1 MHNKYKMRYFLPFNL
16 HIKPSPRWGR
26 VLACAIIYCASEG
39 VGLCQPVS
47 GVGLCQSRLSL
58 DFNKT
63 HDEVKA
69 YIQRYIPDVTDA
81 QMEHWE
87 QTKALET
94 HYINGQK
101 WYFHNA
107 GPNLFRI
114 DPQCRAIKRQKDG
127 EQKSASMEDERT
139 DIPAIM
145 KDAPKSPYR
154 LGPAHRM
161 RVTYTLTV
169 HPDAVPTGETLR
181 CWLPFPRNDI
191 RRQTGV
197 RLLSTSEDHYIQSP
211 SAYDHSTIYMERKAE
226 AGKPTVFSE
235 TFEFTTHGAWFGITP
250 DMVKPYDTTTA
261 RYRKYTANRREHIIV
276 TPRIQHL
283 ADSLTRGITNPLLQ
297 ARALYTYV
305 DEHFP
310 WASAR
315 EYSTIPNIP
324 EYVLD
329 NGHGDCGQVT
339 LLFLTLCRAKGI
351 PGHFESGFMVHPHEQ
366 NLHDWAE
373 IYFEGVGWVPVDQ
386 SFGRVPWAKD
396 DATRYFYL
404 GGIDSYRLV
413 VNSDYG
419 MPLYPAKRYP
429 RSETV
434 DFQRGEVEWQG
445 GNLYFNQ
452 WSWNIKVEYL

>member
-1 MHNKYKMRYFLPFNL
+1 
-16 HIKPSPRWGR
+16 
-26 VLACAIIYCASEG
+26 
-39 VGLCQPVS
+39 
-47 GVGLCQSRLSL
+47 
-58 DFNKT
+58 
-63 HDEVKA
+63 
-69 YIQRYIPDVTDA
+69 
-81 QMEHWE
+81 
-87 QTKALET
+87 
-94 HYINGQK
+94 
-101 WYFHNA
+101 
-107 GPNLFRI
+107 
-114 DPQCRAIKRQKDG
+114 
-127 EQKSASMEDERT
+127 MEDERT

-145 KDAPKSPYR
+145 KAAPRSPYR

-169 HPDAVPTGETLR
+169 HPDAVPAGETLR

-235 TFEFTTHGAWFGITP
+235 TFEFTTHGAWFGLTP

-283 ADSLTRGITNPLLQ
+283 ADSITRGITNPLLQ

-351 PGHFESGFMVHPHEQ
+351 PGHFESGFMVHPHET
-366 NLHDWAE
+366 NLHDWCE
-373 IYFEGVGWVPVDQ
+373 IYFEGIGWVPVDQ

>member
-1 MHNKYKMRYFLPFNL
+1 MRP
-16 HIKPSPRWGR
+16 IKPILLFLSALPLPL
-26 VLACAIIYCASEG
+26 LA
-39 VGLCQPVS
+39 
-47 GVGLCQSRLSL
+47 QSRLAL

-81 QMEHWE
+81 QMSHWE

-94 HYINGQK
+94 CYIAGQK

-107 GPNLFRI
+107 APNLFRI
-114 DPQCRAIKRQKDG
+114 DPQCRAIKQQKDG
-127 EQKSASMEDERT
+127 NHPSASMEDERT

-145 KDAPKSPYR
+145 KAAPKSPYR

-169 HPDAVPTGETLR
+169 HPDAVPAGETLR

-235 TFEFTTHGAWFGITP
+235 TFEFTTHGAWFGLTP

-351 PGHFESGFMVHPHEQ
+351 PGHFESGFMLHPHDT
-366 NLHDWAE
+366 NLHDWGD
-373 IYFEGVGWVPVDQ
+373 IYFEGIGWVPVDQ

-396 DATRYFYL
+396 DTTRYFYL

>member
-1 MHNKYKMRYFLPFNL
+1 MFTVFEGIPMVRMR
-16 HIKPSPRWGR
+16 
-26 VLACAIIYCASEG
+26 VMT
-39 VGLCQPVS
+39 VGLLATLAMAAP
-47 GVGLCQSRLSL
+47 LHAQSTIERIAL

-63 HDEVKA
+63 HDEVKQ

-81 QMEHWE
+81 QMDRWE

-94 HYINGQK
+94 CYLNGQK

-107 GPNLFRI
+107 APNLFRI

-139 DIPAIM
+139 DIPAII
-145 KDAPKSPYR
+145 KAAPHSPNR

-169 HPDAVPTGETLR
+169 KPDVVPAGEIIR
-181 CWLPFPRNDI
+181 CWLPFPRNDNK
-191 RRQTGV
+191 RQTDV
-197 RLLSTSEDHYIQSP
+197 RLLSTNNDSYIKSP
-211 SAYDHSTIYMERKAE
+211 AAYDHSSIYMERKAE
-226 AGKPTVFSE
+226 AGKSTVFSE
-235 TFEFTTHGAWFGITP
+235 TFEYTSHGCWFGLKPT
-250 DMVKPYDTTTA
+250 DVKPYDKTTA
-261 RYRKYTANRREHIIV
+261 IYREYTANRRQHIIV

-283 ADSLTRGITNPLLQ
+283 ADSITRGITNPLLQ

-305 DEHFP
+305 DENYP
-310 WASAR
+310 WVSAR

-329 NGHGDCGQVT
+329 NHHGDCGQVT

-366 NLHDWAE
+366 NLHDWGE

-386 SFGRVPWAKD
+386 SFGRPYWATE

-404 GGIDSYRLV
+404 GGIDSYRLI
-413 VNSDYG
+413 VNSDFG
-419 MPLYPAKRYP
+419 KPLYPAKRYP

-445 GNLYFNQ
+445 GNLYFDKWN
-452 WSWNIKVEYL
+452 WNIKVDYLN